1 MESDHDEQNQEEEEV
16 IDNEINPSAI
26 QVSPETVKLDIFQH
40 MRSGLKYKD
49 YNCYCENDIENLYYC
64 IPCKLSC
71 CNQCTLPEHYSHL
84 LLQKEKYNLKGPQI
98 DKSFTQIENLL
109 EKDEFFGNLEQ
120 RRKELINDI
129 ESTYKKII
137 ELANQW
143 KEKKIKEIN
152 ELFDDLLINI
162 KDINS
167 KKTNA
172 KKLLN
177 YFGEKHKK
185 FFGLRDKNI
194 DPNNT
199 IFLIH
204 YDLLSIPYLWSESM
218 AKIGKGIED
227 NMLDYRTREESKNRD
242 NVRKIREILFL
253 TDDED
258 PITRERIDE
267 KLLPLTKLKVGI
279 RDFNGDKLDDIDKR
293 VSKLNKGID
302 SFKNSVLNSIQKHG
316 NYRELAKEN
325 NIYEHRKVKGADNL
339 FSQRKIDTL
348 NKGDEN
354 YLLPEHP
361 IKSKADVVLD
371 NQILNRN
378 FTHALV
384 DLYDQYFRIPTLE
397 LQSSHADLKFKGAET
412 ENGNGE
418 EDVTNICKVIE
429 GTNQIMIYDKKQ
441 KKIIKKKLKL
451 MKNPH
456 GYTKFPLGCRSILV
470 GEKLYVTGGKDEFM
484 EYPNCLIYDK
494 KSEKIKRIIDMRN
507 PRSYH
512 TMVFNEVFETM
523 MVIGGEHNFTV
534 EIFDPLTNRWQE
546 LPELNIPRAIPLFHF
561 DEGRGNMY
569 VFFGIE
575 GDYQRPIYTN
585 SIEILDLTELNQGW
599 MKINYNNKARMDL
612 KCFLNL
618 YPLNDFLMLIYGGL
632 ESRQS
637 KRNACVYN
645 LVKAEMTKIDRQLM
659 EELRNEAKDNKLLNK
674 IVMSVSKNSIADLSE
689 SSGAL
694 KTK

>member
-1 MESDHDEQNQEEEEV
+1 
-16 IDNEINPSAI
+16 
-26 QVSPETVKLDIFQH
+26 
-40 MRSGLKYKD
+40 
-49 YNCYCENDIENLYYC
+49 
-64 IPCKLSC
+64 
-71 CNQCTLPEHYSHL
+71 
-84 LLQKEKYNLKGPQI
+84 
-98 DKSFTQIENLL
+98 
-109 EKDEFFGNLEQ
+109 
-120 RRKELINDI
+120 
-129 ESTYKKII
+129 
-137 ELANQW
+137 
-143 KEKKIKEIN
+143 
-152 ELFDDLLINI
+152 
-162 KDINS
+162 
-167 KKTNA
+167 
-172 KKLLN
+172 
-177 YFGEKHKK
+177 
-185 FFGLRDKNI
+185 
-194 DPNNT
+194 
-199 IFLIH
+199 
-204 YDLLSIPYLWSESM
+204 M

-429 GTNQIMIYDKKQ
+429 GTNQIMI
-441 KKIIKKKLKL
+441 
-451 MKNPH
+451 
-456 GYTKFPLGCRSILV
+456 
-470 GEKLYVTGGKDEFM
+470 
-484 EYPNCLIYDK
+484 CLIMFRLIYY
-494 KSEKIKRIIDMRN
+494 I
-507 PRSYH
+507 
-512 TMVFNEVFETM
+512 
-523 MVIGGEHNFTV
+523 
-534 EIFDPLTNRWQE
+534 
-546 LPELNIPRAIPLFHF
+546 FHF
-561 DEGRGNMY
+561 CYM
-569 VFFGIE
+569 
-575 GDYQRPIYTN
+575 
-585 SIEILDLTELNQGW
+585 ILIKEHLN
-599 MKINYNNKARMDL
+599 
-612 KCFLNL
+612 F
-618 YPLNDFLMLIYGGL
+618 
-632 ESRQS
+632 
-637 KRNACVYN
+637 
-645 LVKAEMTKIDRQLM
+645 
-659 EELRNEAKDNKLLNK
+659 
-674 IVMSVSKNSIADLSE
+674 
-689 SSGAL
+689 
-694 KTK
+694 